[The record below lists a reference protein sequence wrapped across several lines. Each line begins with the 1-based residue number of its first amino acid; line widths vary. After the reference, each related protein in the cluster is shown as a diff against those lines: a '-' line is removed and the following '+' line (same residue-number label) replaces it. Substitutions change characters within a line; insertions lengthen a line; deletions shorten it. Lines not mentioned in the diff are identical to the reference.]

1 MISED
6 KYNSISSLLKK
17 VTNKVWL
24 VENNNRKEN
33 CETELSLYQE
43 GFSIEE
49 CFTYKIGST
58 VFYFA
63 CNYSFLKI
71 VERSI
76 LAARKKYP
84 ELFGTGDAQNI
95 IEALYKES
103 GHKNS
108 IDEYREYLRNYAC
121 CYILYET
128 GDILSPNVL
137 RIDLFRILKENKNN
151 PLKME
156 FIGGFFHILDHF
168 SINGKNLATTNEIND
183 VSEVDDILIYIS
195 KAFLKC
201 EGIKEK
207 ETKVVVH
214 MENGKPLN
222 CVFFWDEK
230 KEVYFIRFSTK
241 TSPSPTPVD
250 NW

>member
-1 MISED
+1 MIPAD
-6 KYNSISSLLKK
+6 KYNSINSFLKK

-24 VENNNRKEN
+24 VENNNRKKN
-33 CETELSLYQE
+33 SETELNLYQE

-58 VFYFA
+58 IFYFA

-76 LAARKKYP
+76 LVARKKHP
-84 ELFGTGDAQNI
+84 ELFGTGNAQNI

-103 GHKNS
+103 GHQNS

-121 CYILYET
+121 CYILYES

-156 FIGGFFHILDHF
+156 FVGGLFHILDHF
-168 SINGKNLATTNEIND
+168 SINGQYLATEKEKND
-183 VSEVDDILIYIS
+183 VSEIDDILIYIAN
-195 KAFLKC
+195 AFLKC

-207 ETKVVVH
+207 ESKVTIQ

-222 CVFFWDEK
+222 CVFFWDEA
-230 KEVYFIRFSTK
+230 KEVYYLTTIHRQK
-241 TSPSPTPVD
+241 D
-250 NW
+250 K

>member
-103 GHKNS
+103 GHQNS
-108 IDEYREYLRNYAC
+108 IDEYCEYLRNYAC
-121 CYILYET
+121 CYVLYET
-128 GDILSPNVL
+128 GDTLSPNVL
-137 RIDLFRILKENKNN
+137 RIDLFRILKESKNN

-156 FIGGFFHILDHF
+156 FVGGFFHILDHF
-168 SINGKNLATTNEIND
+168 SINGQYLATEKDQND
-183 VSEVDDILIYIS
+183 VSEIDDILIYIA

-201 EGIKEK
+201 EGIKEQ
-207 ETKVVVH
+207 ETKVTIQ

-222 CVFFWDEK
+222 CVFFWDEA
-230 KEVYFIRFSTK
+230 KEVYYLTTIHRQK
-241 TSPSPTPVD
+241 VK
-250 NW
+250 